1 MDIII
6 NKKPVSIPFLPIAAG
21 IAATILLFS
30 SVRIASVGGDEVGVF
45 ISNMTGKVS
54 VKLNAGSSL
63 YNGIITDFYTLKKTE
78 RTIKM
83 NHINND
89 EVQIKTGDGSDIEL
103 DVDINYRLIPD
114 LGSIESIVRECG
126 IGKVRP
132 YGGSTAL
139 VDAYHER
146 WMRDYSRS
154 ITRHVFGELTPKE
167 FYDAGKRDAQAQK
180 ALMELNSK
188 LEKHGLLVT
197 QVVPGEYSYYEEYKQ
212 LIDDKKAADQEVENQ
227 IEEAKTA
234 LKDQERQ
241 VKEAEAL
248 VKASI
253 AETKG
258 TLAKELLT
266 AEGASSK
273 ARLGAEAT
281 AYTKRTDSDA
291 RLTKDTNEAM
301 ALFAIAS
308 AEAEGL
314 GKLAKSLVGDGGL
327 NLVKLKYAEVL
338 KTAMITGVP
347 YSTDPRIQKVELDTK
362 NADLGGKR

>member
-1 MDIII
+1 
-6 NKKPVSIPFLPIAAG
+6 
-21 IAATILLFS
+21 
-30 SVRIASVGGDEVGVF
+30 
-45 ISNMTGKVS
+45 
-54 VKLNAGSSL
+54 
-63 YNGIITDFYTLKKTE
+63 
-78 RTIKM
+78 M
-83 NHINND
+83 NHSYND
-89 EVQIKTGDGSDIEL
+89 EVRIKTGDGSDIML

-114 LGSIESIVRECG
+114 QASIEAIVKECG
-126 IGKVRP
+126 LAKVIP
-132 YGGSTAL
+132 YGAGTDRRSSSEK

-146 WMRDYSRS
+146 WIRDYSRS

-180 ALMELNSK
+180 ALVELNEK
-188 LEKHGLLVT
+188 LESHGLLVT

-212 LIDDKKAADQEVENQ
+212 LIDEKKAADQEVENQ

-253 AETKG
+253 AEMKG
-258 TLAKELLT
+258 TLEKELLS
-266 AEGASSK
+266 ANADSAK
-273 ARLGAEAT
+273 ARFGVEAS
-281 AYTKRTDSDA
+281 AYTKRTDA
-291 RLTKDTNEAM
+291 EAQLTKATNEAKARF
-301 ALFAIAS
+301 ALAS

-314 GKLAKSLVGDGGL
+314 SKLATSLAGDGGL
-327 NLVKLKYAEVL
+327 NLVKLKYAEAI
-338 KTAMITGVP
+338 KSAKISGVP